1 MLNAIPLKA
10 VKRSN
15 QTDCKGNNANN
26 DNNKVV
32 GNVFHKGQLWNSS
45 STKDNYGIVALLDFA
60 ENNSLQQRK

>member
-32 GNVFHKGQLWNSS
+32 GNVFHKGQ
-45 STKDNYGIVALLDFA
+45 YGIVALLDFA